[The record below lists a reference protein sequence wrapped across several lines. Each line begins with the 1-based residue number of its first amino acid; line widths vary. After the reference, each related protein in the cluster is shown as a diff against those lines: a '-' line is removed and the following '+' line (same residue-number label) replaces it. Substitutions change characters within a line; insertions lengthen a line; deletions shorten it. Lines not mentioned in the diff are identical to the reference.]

1 MGIGIFSFNKAE
13 KSQMSYE
20 SVAFFLLMF
29 VFFINVTGCSQDQD
43 PKDVKISLLSQQLNE
58 AKEENKKLIEENGKL
73 NKQVGIGKKQYLEE
87 DNMRSSKVML
97 WSGYLSLLLVT
108 GILIITSM
116 KLSRNK
122 EMHEKEKIDLN
133 EKNSVCQKLVL
144 DLEHEIKQ
152 LKCALD
158 DGEKNEV
165 SNLLKTL
172 RSEREL
178 RKHKIGGL
186 NDK

>member
-1 MGIGIFSFNKAE
+1 
-13 KSQMSYE
+13 MSYK
-20 SVAFFLLMF
+20 SVAILLLMF
-29 VFFINVTGCSQDQD
+29 VSFINVTGCSED
-43 PKDVKISLLSQQLNE
+43 PKDVEISSLNQQLSK
-58 AKEENKKLIEENGKL
+58 ATKENKRLIEINGNL

-87 DNMRSSKVML
+87 DNMSISKVML
-97 WSGYLSLLLVT
+97 WSGFLSALLVI
-108 GILIITSM
+108 GILIITSR

-122 EMHEKEKIDLN
+122 ETHEKEKIDLN
-133 EKNSVCQKLVL
+133 EKNSVSQKLVL

-172 RSEREL
+172 KSEREL

-186 NDK
+186 NEQ

>member
-1 MGIGIFSFNKAE
+1 
-13 KSQMSYE
+13 MSYK
-20 SVAFFLLMF
+20 SVAIFLLMF
-29 VFFINVTGCSQDQD
+29 VSFINVTGCSEDQ
-43 PKDVKISLLSQQLNE
+43 KDTKISSLSQQLNK
-58 AKEENKKLIEENGKL
+58 ATEENKRLIEINGDL
-73 NKQVGIGKKQYLEE
+73 NRQVGIGKKQYLEE
-87 DNMRSSKVML
+87 DNMRISKVML
-97 WSGYLSLLLVT
+97 WSGFLSVLLVT

-133 EKNSVCQKLVL
+133 EKNSVSQKLVL

-178 RKHKIGGL
+178 RKHKVGGL
-186 NDK
+186 NDE